1 MVSRNET
8 HRTFIPLSAGPATT
22 PVVWLALNQAQ
33 TFDAGSLVSL
43 IVKFFCIGRRTT
55 PVNWYNNEHAIRGQ
69 VNGSGF
75 ERRAKRHA
83 LKRVLAG
90 NSVWSDTR
98 NNSSLLGSAH
108 GFGQHGCRSDG
119 GGAFFWMLRRGQ
131 VSWED
136 SPVARRV
143 SVSLAK
149 LRPVPRTAGPK
160 SSARPA
166 RHARATPDGFAQPD
180 GPADFRDPTRF
191 RKASA
196 AARDRFLSFAV
207 RSQV

>member
-1 MVSRNET
+1 MVTRNET
-8 HRTFIPLSAGPATT
+8 HRTFIPLSAGQATT
-22 PVVWLALNQAQ
+22 PLVWLALNQAQ

-43 IVKFFCIGRRTT
+43 IVEFLCIGRRTT

-75 ERRAKRHA
+75 ERRAKRHS

-90 NSVWSDTR
+90 ISPWSYTR
-98 NNSSLLGSAH
+98 TNSSLLGSAH
-108 GFGQHGCRSDG
+108 GFGQHGCRSAG
-119 GGAFFWMLRRGQ
+119 GGAFDRVLWRGQ
-131 VSWED
+131 ASRED

-143 SVSLAK
+143 SVSLPN
-149 LRPVPRTAGPK
+149 LRPVPRTVGPK

-180 GPADFRDPTRF
+180 CPADFRDPTRF
-191 RKASA
+191 RKTSA

-207 RSQV
+207 RPQV